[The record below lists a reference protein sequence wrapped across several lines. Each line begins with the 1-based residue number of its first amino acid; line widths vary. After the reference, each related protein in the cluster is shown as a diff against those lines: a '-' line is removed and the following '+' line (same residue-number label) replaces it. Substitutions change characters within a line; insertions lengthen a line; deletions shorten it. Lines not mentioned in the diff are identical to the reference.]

1 MKKSR
6 LILSVMAV
14 LCLFIGIWLIVAQMT
29 LKKDEKIMV
38 LGIDGRAIA
47 VIMFLIVPLL
57 LLFSCIALLAERKK
71 EGKSGKG
78 LAITGIVIFSLLTLI
93 PWGIFIWALSDPGT
107 HTEDL
112 LARKV
117 KSPDGK
123 YEVYCIAEK
132 SFGVKFY
139 NFYRKKSAFTYE
151 YLFVECEP
159 VYIQWDEDCV
169 VHDGQEYKVS

>member
-1 MKKSR
+1 
-6 LILSVMAV
+6 
-14 LCLFIGIWLIVAQMT
+14 
-29 LKKDEKIMV
+29 
-38 LGIDGRAIA
+38 
-47 VIMFLIVPLL
+47 MFLIVPLL

-93 PWGIFIWALSDPGT
+93 PWGIFIWAFSDPGT

-123 YEVYCIAEK
+123 YEIYLLPKNPLAS
-132 SFGVKFY
+132 SFIISTG
-139 NFYRKKSAFTYE
+139 RKVRLPMSIF
-151 YLFVECEP
+151 L
-159 VYIQWDEDCV
+159 
-169 VHDGQEYKVS
+169 